1 MARQVKEL
9 AMTMLATNPSQ
20 TAGTVPGSPDAP
32 TYAVVGFDGSSSSL
46 RALDAAAR
54 LLHDRPGGMEVI
66 YVAHLSAIAA
76 GADIGGRASAG
87 VQQSFDDA
95 TRELSAEVRAHLQAT
110 HLRGAAR
117 RWHFQRRDGAIADQL
132 IAAADDLRRQ
142 RGPQAEVVIVVGRSE
157 HGYHHVLGSVP
168 QALERHDHFPVL
180 VIP

>member
-1 MARQVKEL
+1 
-9 AMTMLATNPSQ
+9 MTMLATNPSQ
-20 TAGTVPGSPDAP
+20 TAGTLPGSPDAP

-66 YVAHLSAIAA
+66 YVAHVSAIAA
-76 GADIGGRASAG
+76 GADIGGRASAE
-87 VQQSFDDA
+87 VQQSFDDV
-95 TRELSAEVRAHLQAT
+95 TSELSVEVRAHLQAT

-117 RWHFQRRDGAIADQL
+117 RRHLQRRDGAIADQL

-142 RGPQAEVVIVVGRSE
+142 RGPQAAVVIVVGRSE